1 MSDLLLD
8 PAVRSVLG
16 EGRQA
21 FIAVGARTGPH
32 VTPELYAAADG
43 RLWFASAAKTL
54 KVKVLGKRPTA
65 SVLVRAGNRS
75 VVVTGETQCFDPL
88 DPSDVARA
96 VQQAP
101 AVAKALAGYGLRNAS
116 DLAGFV
122 VDAARGRAG
131 RPPGRRT
138 LLALTPDRLAVLD
151 GGRLVGAWGDWP
163 GANAADKDAK
173 PWEGDGIDAV
183 VGWQAESGPV
193 AVPARWDPESEAA
206 TVPPVL
212 VTLAGLPESS
222 PACVTADQYGA
233 PGPAAKSGVLL
244 RGTGERHDDR
254 IRIDAERV
262 TAWDGIE
269 SSTEPHR

>member
-1 MSDLLLD
+1 MSADLLLD

-16 EGRQA
+16 EARQA
-21 FIAVGARTGPH
+21 FIAVSTRSGPH

-43 RLWFASAAKTL
+43 RLWFASAAQTL
-54 KVKVLGKRPTA
+54 KVKVLGKRSMA

-75 VVVTGETQCFDPL
+75 VVVSGETECFDPL

-96 VQQAP
+96 VKQAP

-138 LLALTPDRLAVLD
+138 LLALAPDRVAALD

-163 GANAADKDAK
+163 GSPEVDPQ

-183 VGWQAESGPV
+183 VGWQAEGGPV
-193 AVPARWDPESEAA
+193 AVPARWDPEKEVA
-206 TVPPVL
+206 TVPPVF
-212 VTLAGLPESS
+212 VSLAGLPESS
-222 PACVTADQYGA
+222 PACVVADQYGA

-244 RGTGERHDDR
+244 RGTGERQDDR

>member
-21 FIAVGARTGPH
+21 FIAVAARNGPH
-32 VTPELYAAADG
+32 VTPELYAQTDG
-43 RLWFASAAKTL
+43 RLWFASAASTL
-54 KVKVLGKRPTA
+54 KVKVLGRRPTA
-65 SVLVRAGNRS
+65 SVLVRAGNRT
-75 VVVTGETQCFDPL
+75 VVVSGDIERFDAL
-88 DPSDVARA
+88 DAADVARA
-96 VQQAP
+96 LRQAP
-101 AVAKALAGYGLRNAS
+101 AVARALAGYGLRNAS

-122 VDAARGRAG
+122 VDMARGRAG

-138 LLALTPDRLAVLD
+138 LLALTPDRVAVLD

-163 GANAADKDAK
+163 GSPDADTD

-183 VGWQAESGPV
+183 VGWQAESGPL
-193 AVPARWDPESEAA
+193 ALPGRWDPEEEAA

-222 PACVTADQYGA
+222 AACVVADQYGA

-244 RGTGERHDDR
+244 RGTGEREDNR
-254 IRIDAERV
+254 FTIDTERV